1 MTFNVKSPILGFEH
15 IHNVELEK
23 IDDFFAKL
31 ILTSQE
37 ISFTLINPF
46 AIRNYDFEIPE
57 YFKSLLT
64 ITSHTSHSNILV
76 FNIMIVTTPIEK
88 STINFIAPLVFNVDN
103 QTMAQVLL
111 DSSLYPSFALV
122 ENISKYLYIENKK
135 IERL

>member
-1 MTFNVKSPILGFEH
+1 MTFDIKSPILGFEH

-31 ILTSQE
+31 VLTSQE

-46 AIRNYDFEIPE
+46 AIRDYDFEIPE
-57 YFKSLLT
+57 YFKSLLNV
-64 ITSHTSHSNILV
+64 TSHSNILV
-76 FNIMIVTTPIEK
+76 FNIMIVTTPMEK

-111 DSSLYPSFALV
+111 DNSLYPSFALV

>member
-31 ILTSQE
+31 VLTSQE

-64 ITSHTSHSNILV
+64 ITHNSNILV
-76 FNIMIVTTPIEK
+76 FNIMIVTTPMEK

-111 DSSLYPSFALV
+111 DNSLYPSFALV

>member
-1 MTFNVKSPILGFEH
+1 MTFDVKSPILGFEH
-15 IHNVELEK
+15 IHNVEFEK

-31 ILTSQE
+31 ILTSQQ

-46 AIRNYDFEIPE
+46 AIRDYDFEIPE

-64 ITSHTSHSNILV
+64 ITPNSNILV
-76 FNIMIVTTPIEK
+76 FNIMIVTTPMEK

-111 DSSLYPSFALV
+111 DNSLYPSFALV